1 MVAEVTDQEP
11 VLVLNDK
18 KYIINDLSDEA
29 KGCIVQIQSVQTQMN
44 QTQASFEQLQMA
56 FNGFND
62 TLARLVVSGN
72 TEPVEETTVN

>member
-29 KGCIVQIQSVQTQMN
+29 KGCIVQLQSVQTQMN

-56 FNGFND
+56 FSGFND
-62 TLARLVVSGN
+62 RLAGLVEGDN
-72 TEPVEETTVN
+72 TEPVEEPTVN